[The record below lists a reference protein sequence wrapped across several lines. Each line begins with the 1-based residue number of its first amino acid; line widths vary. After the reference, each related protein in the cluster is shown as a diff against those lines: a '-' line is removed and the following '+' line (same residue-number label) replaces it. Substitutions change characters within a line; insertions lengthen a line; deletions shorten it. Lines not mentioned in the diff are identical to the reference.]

1 MDNTMRAAVV
11 REFGQPLVIEEVDV
25 PRPKQG
31 EVLMKVAAIRIYT
44 QRTATGQSN
53 LHLPLFQGMK
63 ALGMLWRSGPV
74 SPMSKRATVLVFLGS
89 TRPAV
94 FANTA

>member
-31 EVLMKVAAIRIYT
+31 EVLM
-44 QRTATGQSN
+44 
-53 LHLPLFQGMK
+53 F
-63 ALGMLWRSGPV
+63 
-74 SPMSKRATVLVFLGS
+74 F
-89 TRPAV
+89 
-94 FANTA
+94 F